1 MADQVTLTA
10 LNPREAVADA
20 LQRCVLGIDSNNQ
33 ELFESGC
40 LKNENMTVVL
50 GPNTVEGWPAI
61 KDFFQRLFTLVTTHV
76 ISNIRVELNDDGGS
90 GADTA
95 SMTAHALA
103 YHIRPDDALKPE
115 DTSYTASALYD
126 IDLVKDGKDGLW
138 KIKRWELKV
147 LWTTGDRAV
156 LYG

>member
-20 LQRCVLGIDSNNQ
+20 LHRCILGIDSNNRD
-33 ELFESGC
+33 LFESAC
-40 LKNENMTVVL
+40 LKDESMTVVA
-50 GPNTVEGWPAI
+50 GPITIEGWTAI
-61 KDFFQRLFTLVTTHV
+61 SEFFLKVFDLVTTHV
-76 ISNIRVELNDDGGS
+76 TSNIRIELKD

-103 YHIRPDDALKPE
+103 YHVRPDDALKPE
-115 DTSYTASALYD
+115 NTSYTASCLYF
-126 IDLVKDGKDGLW
+126 IDLVKDSNDSLW
-138 KIKRWELKV
+138 KIKKWELKIQ
-147 LWTTGDRAV
+147 WTTGDRAI